1 MSVEN
6 VTTQML
12 LGMAYGNSVQA
23 VVKSMKDKV
32 LWRAIKFL
40 AGSCLM
46 KIKV

>member
-12 LGMAYGNSVQA
+12 LGMVYGSSVQA

-32 LWRAIKFL
+32 LWQARQL
-40 AGSCLM
+40 PAGYCLM
-46 KIKV
+46 RIRV